1 MLAVFTAP
9 DALVVAAVVAAAGSS
24 VAAWITSAKTAR
36 QMRPNG
42 GSSIRDALDRIESKV
57 DHHGERL
64 AVLEAAHNVAHRPP
78 NTRTRKGDTR
88 HAA

>member
-24 VAAWITSAKTAR
+24 VANWITSAKTAR
-36 QMRPNG
+36 QMKPNG
-42 GSSIRDALDRIESKV
+42 GSSLRDALDRIESKV
-57 DHHGERL
+57 DRHGERL
-64 AVLEAAHNVAHRPP
+64 AVLEAAHTSPRPP
-78 NTRTRKGDTR
+78 ASRTRKGDTR